1 MSVWPFV
8 RLAAAEDR
16 PRAAPRLAGFA
27 AARERATGL
36 GINELE
42 RARWQPAI
50 DRLRTVM
57 APAEAD
63 GLLAEGAAMAI
74 EQALE
79 EALGGCVPTEPPL
92 PALGLSR
99 REWEVASLVAE
110 GMSNGEIARRLY
122 ISPRTAQSHVG
133 HVLDKLALQ
142 NRTQLAAWMADHR
155 RGPPGGRGV
164 QR

>member
-1 MSVWPFV
+1 M
-8 RLAAAEDR
+8 
-16 PRAAPRLAGFA
+16 
-27 AARERATGL
+27 
-36 GINELE
+36 
-42 RARWQPAI
+42 
-50 DRLRTVM
+50 
-57 APAEAD
+57 
-63 GLLAEGAAMAI
+63 
-74 EQALE
+74 
-79 EALGGCVPTEPPL
+79 
-92 PALGLSR
+92 
-99 REWEVASLVAE
+99 ASLVAE

>member
-79 EALGGCVPTEPPL
+79 EALGGG
-92 PALGLSR
+92 ASR
-99 REWEVASLVAE
+99 RSPHSPLSASAD
-110 GMSNGEIARRLY
+110 GSGRWQAW
-122 ISPRTAQSHVG
+122 SPKA
-133 HVLDKLALQ
+133 
-142 NRTQLAAWMADHR
+142 
-155 RGPPGGRGV
+155 
-164 QR
+164 

>member
-79 EALGGCVPTEPPL
+79 EALGGGVRPDGAPTPR
-92 PALGLSR
+92 SR
-99 REWEVASLVAE
+99 PQPTGV
-110 GMSNGEIARRLY
+110 GGGQPGRR
-122 ISPRTAQSHVG
+122 RHEQ
-133 HVLDKLALQ
+133 
-142 NRTQLAAWMADHR
+142 W
-155 RGPPGGRGV
+155 
-164 QR
+164 